1 MSTKRLSLSKL
12 INKNKFKVAFLDK
25 TDIITSSEP
34 YLCLITTPISG
45 QILPQLRLEVYHN
58 QILNKGDFIYL
69 FERKNIADLLNKF
82 NSPSLFNGL
91 SVIYIPTQEKT
102 KIIWAPSF
110 VTVLGGDN
118 DTFAPII
125 KLGPPAPLP
134 QVYNDFNISVDHVNL
149 SVEKY
154 STY

>member
-69 FERKNIADLLNKF
+69 FERKNIADCLIAIF
-82 NSPSLFNGL
+82 GFG
-91 SVIYIPTQEKT
+91 
-102 KIIWAPSF
+102 
-110 VTVLGGDN
+110 N
-118 DTFAPII
+118 D
-125 KLGPPAPLP
+125 
-134 QVYNDFNISVDHVNL
+134 
-149 SVEKY
+149 
-154 STY
+154 